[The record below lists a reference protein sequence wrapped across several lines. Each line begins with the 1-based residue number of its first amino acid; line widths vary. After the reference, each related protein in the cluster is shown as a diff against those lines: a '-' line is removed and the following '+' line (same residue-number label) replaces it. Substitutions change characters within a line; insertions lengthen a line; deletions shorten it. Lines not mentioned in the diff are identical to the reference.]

1 MSRRGN
7 GSSLIDEIIQ
17 SWMNRYRGRLDVNE
31 IIESWNGLSGDVEM
45 DEIIENG
52 WE

>member
-1 MSRRGN
+1 MSRRAN

-17 SWMNRYRGRLDVNE
+17 SWMNRFSGRLDVNE
-31 IIESWNGLSGDVEM
+31 IIEDWNGLSGDVEM
-45 DEIIENG
+45 DVNIENG